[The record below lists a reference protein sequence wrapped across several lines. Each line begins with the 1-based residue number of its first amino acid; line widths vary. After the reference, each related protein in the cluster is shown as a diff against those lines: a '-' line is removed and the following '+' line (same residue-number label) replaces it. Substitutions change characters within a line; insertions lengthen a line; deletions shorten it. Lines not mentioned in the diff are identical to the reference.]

1 MKKIYESPKVEQLD
15 MELTELMQ
23 TSAIVDGNPEDAVSS
38 DETLIRQLLGG
49 GTIFENVSF

>member
-23 TSAIVDGNPEDAVSS
+23 TSAIVDSNPEDAVGT

>member
-15 MELTELMQ
+15 MELTEIME
-23 TSAIVDGNPEDAVSS
+23 TSVIIDSDPADAVGS

-49 GTIFENVSF
+49 GTVFENFSL

>member
-23 TSAIVDGNPEDAVSS
+23 TSAIVDGNPEDAVGS